1 MVATGTLRSLDHD
14 VVQIAAPGFRNSSG
28 APQLP
33 TVVDT
38 CAQARVAD
46 KLLSAW
52 KAPNVT
58 NRRQNRHRRHELD
71 TGQLDQQGHAGVR
84 GCCRR
89 KGVFELRHLGLGKR
103 EGRQIRLDARVF

>member
-14 VVQIAAPGFRNSSG
+14 VAQIAAPGFRNSSG

-52 KAPNVT
+52 KAPNLAH
-58 NRRQNRHRRHELD
+58 RSQNSHRRYELD
-71 TGQLDQQGHAGVR
+71 AGQLNQQGDACVR
-84 GCCRR
+84 GGGGR
-89 KGVFELRHLGLGKR
+89 KGVFELRHLRLGKR